1 MGSLPLKITHQR
13 EQPPQFCC
21 PRWCGEPKGQHGA
34 GRRKPQDWPSQGG
47 ESGGEAAVPSS
58 LLCSPHE
65 VLVPE
70 H

>member
-1 MGSLPLKITHQR
+1 MGSLPLKITQQR

-34 GRRKPQDWPSQGG
+34 GRRKPQDWRACRALPRWRVWWGG
-47 ESGGEAAVPSS
+47 S